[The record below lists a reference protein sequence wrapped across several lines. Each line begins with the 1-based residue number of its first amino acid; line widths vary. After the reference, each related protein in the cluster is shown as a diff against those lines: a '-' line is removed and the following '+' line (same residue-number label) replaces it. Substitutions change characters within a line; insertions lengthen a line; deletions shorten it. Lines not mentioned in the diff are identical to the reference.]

1 MGMRVSADCAG
12 RSERACRCACVRETG
27 PSARLTPARIVKQG
41 LRLNAKETWCACV
54 CVCATRWLVKE
65 AVEAASRVEIAD
77 GRPFK
82 RACAG

>member
-1 MGMRVSADCAG
+1 MSVQTARAEASGHAGARVC
-12 RSERACRCACVRETG
+12 ETG
-27 PSARLTPARIVKQG
+27 PSA
-41 LRLNAKETWCACV
+41 RLNAKETWCACV
-54 CVCATRWLVKE
+54 SAWARRWLVEE